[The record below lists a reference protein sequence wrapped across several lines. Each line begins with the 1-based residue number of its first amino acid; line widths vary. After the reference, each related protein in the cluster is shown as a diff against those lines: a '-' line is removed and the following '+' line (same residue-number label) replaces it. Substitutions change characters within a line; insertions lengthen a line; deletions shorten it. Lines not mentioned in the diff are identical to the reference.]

1 MFCKERWRLFSY
13 LCPLFLYNM
22 VKASLSCLHQVVLS
36 SREKLFDVFED
47 SHNLRIACDRGGGG
61 FAHQLDMSDVGRFDA
76 EQSATDE
83 IVDHVLQK
91 RRLCCCFR
99 RGIVFF
105 GVIFIQRSWCR
116 RNQIA
121 DEQLDP

>member
-1 MFCKERWRLFSY
+1 MFCKERWWLFSY

-22 VKASLSCLHQVVLS
+22 VKASLSCLHQVVFG
-36 SREKLFDVFED
+36 SREELFDVFED
-47 SHNLRIACDRGGGG
+47 SNNLRIACDRGGG
-61 FAHQLDMSDVGRFDA
+61 FAQQLDMSDVSRFDA

-83 IVDHVLQK
+83 IVDHVLEK
-91 RRLCCCFR
+91 GRLCCCLR

-105 GVIFIQRSWCR
+105 GVIFIRRS
-116 RNQIA
+116 RNQIT